1 MAEAW
6 PPSVGARV
14 RPVETAQV
22 AFSPEGDPVP
32 LPGEGPT
39 WARLRYAFPSDGNDR
54 REALV
59 ADVEEG
65 EAESGGDARA
75 RHARA
80 SLVWNDGSEEDG
92 VPLAFLGPAPVD
104 DERSATEARADV
116 VVSRNERERNV
127 ESAVTEADLSETRAA
142 AASARGAFRF
152 RRGEFAVAAAEYVE
166 ACAWLLSAV
175 PREHVA
181 LVLPGDEKDWTLP
194 PLTFSSFEEP
204 SPPRVGVGAR
214 VRVSGSDGASRLAL
228 VACVD
233 SDDETCD
240 VLFETASDGDDAEDE
255 EDAVAFSRLRGA
267 SLVGFGVFDD
277 ETNEDEEKQKTT
289 SRALETLVSVTL
301 ADALLNV
308 ARCHLR
314 LASEASETSLGGGD
328 AAAAAADAAA
338 AASTSL
344 RASTAAFFLRGKAR
358 GARRRFDDAARD
370 LETALR
376 LATNRLARRR
386 ASAST
391 SSTDVDGL
399 ERDIA
404 AIGAA
409 LRDTRAAAKAR
420 RRADR
425 RLAAAILGHVQN
437 EGVDLG
443 LDPESDLARYG
454 GARSARGFGRKEK
467 DGSVPLGEVARV
479 VGERVAGKRCVVS

>member
-1 MAEAW
+1 
-6 PPSVGARV
+6 
-14 RPVETAQV
+14 
-22 AFSPEGDPVP
+22 
-32 LPGEGPT
+32 
-39 WARLRYAFPSDGNDR
+39 
-54 REALV
+54 LV

-267 SLVGFGVFDD
+267 SLVGFGQDDSD
-277 ETNEDEEKQKTT
+277 ETNEEEKKTKNDVT
-289 SRALETLVSVTL
+289 RAGDLG
-301 ADALLNV
+301 
-308 ARCHLR
+308 LR
-314 LASEASETSLGGGD
+314 DPRGRASER
-328 AAAAAADAAA
+328 
-338 AASTSL
+338 
-344 RASTAAFFLRGKAR
+344 RAVPLAFGERSFRNF
-358 GARRRFDDAARD
+358 ARRRRCRGGRRRRRGGRLDVSARVD
-370 LETALR
+370 GCFFSARESARRASPLR
-376 LATNRLARRR
+376 RRR
-386 ASAST
+386 ARLGDGAS
-391 SSTDVDGL
+391 S
-399 ERDIA
+399 RDEPS
-404 AIGAA
+404 
-409 LRDTRAAAKAR
+409 R
-420 RRADR
+420 
-425 RLAAAILGHVQN
+425 
-437 EGVDLG
+437 
-443 LDPESDLARYG
+443 
-454 GARSARGFGRKEK
+454 
-467 DGSVPLGEVARV
+467 
-479 VGERVAGKRCVVS
+479 